1 MPTSPR
7 VSTMPSASPT
17 SALGATAN
25 SLSELRFIAR
35 TSSLRASTCR
45 SFSGNKL
52 PQLQILAHHHQ
63 RLRGVVEDAE
73 QIAVLGARVDVFAID
88 VERHRPAPFN
98 RVVEARLEARSENRQ
113 QPADAS
119 HRKTLAAQIREHH
132 QLERSEEHT
141 SELQS
146 LAYLV

>member
-1 MPTSPR
+1 MAVTRPASTFCQPTNTTLAALTIASA

-88 VERHRPAPFN
+88 VER
-98 RVVEARLEARSENRQ
+98 
-113 QPADAS
+113 
-119 HRKTLAAQIREHH
+119 
-132 QLERSEEHT
+132 
-141 SELQS
+141 
-146 LAYLV
+146 